1 MPTLIETIKIILR
14 DIDIV
19 DKHAIIHVL
28 GQAAN
33 ELEYLETVV
42 KEYSQSEKFS
52 LR

>member
-1 MPTLIETIKIILR
+1 
-14 DIDIV
+14 
-19 DKHAIIHVL
+19 L